1 MPRVLAGCCVPLLGV
16 GPSRRDLLNLSLG
29 AWTRTPPRFSGAL
42 ARFFPDNIGLTSVYT
57 GSARWNLHHHSNFSD
72 GHRFRGCSH
81 SLMFRLPYLLGLQVA
96 PTSIAPV
103 ALQILPVIRFVV
115 SSTSRS
121 ANLKHRPRAA
131 RPFTPRNGRVVT
143 LHELWYRYIP
153 ESSNW
158 YDGTFTR

>member
-16 GPSRRDLLNLSLG
+16 GPSRRYLLNLSLG

-42 ARFFPDNIGLTSVYT
+42 ARFFPDNIGLTSVST
-57 GSARWNLHHHSNFSD
+57 GSARWNLHHHSNFYD

-96 PTSIAPV
+96 PTSRAPV
-103 ALQILPVIRFVV
+103 ALQ
-115 SSTSRS
+115 S
-121 ANLKHRPRAA
+121 HRAA
-131 RPFTPRNGRVVT
+131 RPFTPRNERVVT